1 MAMSA
6 ADFLEYMKGKKPPD
20 LRAKCDAEDRYFEA
34 LGEVVERFPIGNLV
48 RAGARRISSSTE

>member
-6 ADFLEYMKGKKPPD
+6 ADFREYMKGKKPPD

-48 RAGARRISSSTE
+48 RAGA